1 MVLLYYSEPKEKI
14 CLQFFP
20 CKNFGEDTSLDYV
33 YNQWSLT
40 IDYQDYHD
48 LLLEY
53 LKGIYPIV
61 DPTNNERID
70 SFDQCFDNWIGKGDW
85 LKIKDEI
92 NVKIGRNKNRPPK
105 IELEFYWMTW
115 NGAWELRPNRSRR
128 KSIAQTDCTIRWN
141 YR

>member
-1 MVLLYYSEPKEKI
+1 
-14 CLQFFP
+14 
-20 CKNFGEDTSLDYV
+20 
-33 YNQWSLT
+33 
-40 IDYQDYHD
+40 
-48 LLLEY
+48 LEY

-105 IELEFYWMTW
+105 IELEFY
-115 NGAWELRPNRSRR
+115 
-128 KSIAQTDCTIRWN
+128 
-141 YR
+141 